1 MAARNQKNRK
11 ASLQT
16 DQHRGTYKFG
26 LFFALLGGVCLVIVA
41 FAGGCSDKK
50 ADVETAKTPAQGQDE
65 SSKNVSAHKQSDFLK
80 LVGRWVRTDG
90 GYIIEIR
97 NVASNGKMDAAY
109 FNPRPINV
117 SVAEA
122 SRTGTGTKVFIELQD
137 QGYPGSTYTLSY
149 NPAED
154 SLVGFYYQ
162 AAMQQN
168 FDVVFARV
176 K

>member
-1 MAARNQKNRK
+1 MTVQNGSEKK
-11 ASLQT
+11 L
-16 DQHRGTYKFG
+16 
-26 LFFALLGGVCLVIVA
+26 LFLVALLVGACFIIFALVGACTEKKSNVENAKPPADSRATHSKTASV
-41 FAGGCSDKK
+41 DKQRK
-50 ADVETAKTPAQGQDE
+50 LL
-65 SSKNVSAHKQSDFLK
+65 N

-97 NVASNGKMDAAY
+97 NIASDGRMEAGY

-122 SRTGTGTKVFIELQD
+122 SQTGAGTKVFMELQD
-137 QGYPGSTYTLSY
+137 AGYPGSTYTLNY
-149 NPAED
+149 DPTKD
-154 SLVGFYYQ
+154 VLTGFYYQ

-168 FDVVFARV
+168 FDVIFARV